1 MIMTGSWGMQGSWCG
16 RGQEYFRRQRFW
28 FMNNIENRKNK
39 RYVVQGLQGNLMYT
53 SDLEILNISIDGA
66 AIETTRRLELNR
78 EYIFKMQYNNTQL
91 TLRGRVVWAVL
102 VSKKGRAESFLP
114 RYRAGIQFADTLSEK
129 QQILRRFIEENRLRA
144 MESRIGGLRCKI
156 SNTRALKID
165 LPRKYQVRKISMSG
179 MLVETDY
186 PLDINAHFDIELLLK
201 DAMVSILVKVINC
214 TQRSSLKTSPYDIG
228 MEFITMSENDKNI
241 LQQLLLAFEE

>member
-1 MIMTGSWGMQGSWCG
+1 MIMTGSWGMQGSWYG
-16 RGQEYFRRQRFW
+16 EQLFRSFGVYSL
-28 FMNNIENRKNK
+28 MISENRKNK
-39 RYVVQGLQGNLMYT
+39 RYVVEGLQGNLIYS

-78 EYIFKMQYNNTQL
+78 EYTFKMQYNNTQL
-91 TLRGRVVWAVL
+91 ILRGRVVWAVL

-156 SNTRALKID
+156 SNTGAMKIN

-201 DAMVSILVKVINC
+201 DTMVSILVKVVNC

-228 MEFITMSENDKNI
+228 MEFITMSENDKDI
-241 LQQLLLAFEE
+241 LQKLLPAFEE